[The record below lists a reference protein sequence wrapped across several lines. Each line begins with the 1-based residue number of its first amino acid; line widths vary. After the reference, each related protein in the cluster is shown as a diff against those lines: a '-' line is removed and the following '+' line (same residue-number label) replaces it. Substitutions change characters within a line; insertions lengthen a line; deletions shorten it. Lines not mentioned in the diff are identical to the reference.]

1 MFRLFRNK
9 KVMKLIVGFV
19 ALTFLGGFVGS
30 FAVRSMGD
38 LDDLEPQENE
48 FAEELSDMVSQMEA
62 DLVYYTAATEED
74 PDNVDNYI
82 MLGDIYYDLAGL
94 RSGYYG
100 EEVTDYLEQARDSY
114 SKAFDLDASRK
125 NLMLSIAMVG
135 TALSDFTEATSYYE
149 LFLVEYPE
157 SFEAN
162 ALYTQMLVLS
172 EETDQAQEWLEKTR
186 ELAVSDEEIS
196 IIEQLQGMVNP
207 S

>member
-1 MFRLFRNK
+1 
-9 KVMKLIVGFV
+9 V

-30 FAVRSMGD
+30 FAVRSLGD
-38 LDDLEPQENE
+38 LDEPAPQEND
-48 FAEELSDMVSQMEA
+48 FAEQLSDMIDQMEA
-62 DLVYYTAATEED
+62 DLVYYNAATEED

-94 RSGYYG
+94 KSGYYG

-114 SKAFDLDASRK
+114 TKAFDLDASRK

-149 LFLVEYPE
+149 LFLAEYPE

-172 EETDQAQEWLEKTR
+172 EETDQAQDWLEKTK
-186 ELAVSDEEIS
+186 ELAVSDEEIG

>member
-1 MFRLFRNK
+1 
-9 KVMKLIVGFV
+9 MKLIVGFV

-30 FAVRSMGD
+30 FAVRSLGD
-38 LDDLEPQENE
+38 LDEPAPQEND
-48 FAEELSDMVSQMEA
+48 FAEQLSDMIDQMEA
-62 DLVYYTAATEED
+62 DLVYYNAATEED

-94 RSGYYG
+94 KSGYYG

-114 SKAFDLDASRK
+114 TKAFDLDASRK

-149 LFLVEYPE
+149 LFLAEYPE

-172 EETDQAQEWLEKTR
+172 EETDQAQDWLEKTK
-186 ELAVSDEEIS
+186 ELAVSDEEIG

>member
-30 FAVRSMGD
+30 FAVRSLGD
-38 LDDLEPQENE
+38 IDEPAPQEND
-48 FAEELSDMVSQMEA
+48 FAEQLSDMVDQMEA
-62 DLVYYTAATEED
+62 DLVYYNVAIEEE

-94 RSGYYG
+94 KSGYYG
-100 EEVTDYLEQARDSY
+100 EDVTDYLEQARDSY
-114 SKAFDLDASRK
+114 TKAFDLDASRK

-149 LFLVEYPE
+149 QFLAEYPE

-162 ALYTQMLVLS
+162 ALYTQMLVLA

-186 ELAVSDEEIS
+186 ELAVSDEEIG

>member
-1 MFRLFRNK
+1 
-9 KVMKLIVGFV
+9 MKLIVGFV

-30 FAVRSMGD
+30 FAVRSLGD
-38 LDDLEPQENE
+38 IDEPAPQEND
-48 FAEELSDMVSQMEA
+48 FAEQLSDMVDQMEA
-62 DLVYYTAATEED
+62 DLVYYNVAAEED

-114 SKAFDLDASRK
+114 TKAFDLDASRK

-135 TALSDFTEATSYYE
+135 TALSDFTEAASYYE
-149 LFLVEYPE
+149 LFLAEYPE

-172 EETDQAQEWLEKTR
+172 EETDQAQDWLEKTK
-186 ELAVSDEEIS
+186 ELAVSDEEIG

>member
-1 MFRLFRNK
+1 MFKLFRNK

-30 FAVRSMGD
+30 FAVRSLGD
-38 LDDLEPQENE
+38 LDEPVPQEND
-48 FAEELSDMVSQMEA
+48 FAEQLSDMVDQMEA
-62 DLVYYTAATEED
+62 DLVYYNAATEED

-82 MLGDIYYDLAGL
+82 MQGDIYYDLAGL
-94 RSGYYG
+94 KSGYYG

-114 SKAFDLDASRK
+114 TKAFNLDASRK

-149 LFLVEYPE
+149 LFLAEYPE

-186 ELAVSDEEIS
+186 ELAVSDEEIG